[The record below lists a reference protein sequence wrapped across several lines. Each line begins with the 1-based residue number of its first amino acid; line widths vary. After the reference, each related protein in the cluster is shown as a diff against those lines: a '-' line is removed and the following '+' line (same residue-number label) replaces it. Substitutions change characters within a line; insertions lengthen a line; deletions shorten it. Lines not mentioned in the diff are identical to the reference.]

1 MINNSMQLF
10 QCERVIHLLGPVPP
24 ASYTER
30 RVERWEIH
38 IDQSRPVSYVL
49 SVILRHLAHNGI
61 HRLTLC
67 KKLDVSKTNLPEVEP
82 SLGDTRCCRRRGFQR
97 QI

>member
-1 MINNSMQLF
+1 MRLF
-10 QCERVIHLLGPVPP
+10 QCEGAIHLLWPVPP
-24 ASYTER
+24 ASYMER
-30 RVERWEIH
+30 RVERLEIR
-38 IDQSRPVSYVL
+38 IDQRRPVSYVL

-61 HRLTLC
+61 HKLTLC

-82 SLGDTRCCRRRGFQR
+82 SLGDTRWCRRRGFQR